1 MNYKYIQCE
10 EGTSQYDNYD
20 LNETNI
26 VDAIYIPARMDIDKG
41 NPYIEALPNPRDD
54 FSIRRAYTRD
64 LPGYSYDKVKNMS
77 KLDKMLAVGTLRELR
92 FPLPFNREL
101 EFSLYN
107 ALLTSY
113 RARKQMKSDNSRI
126 ELTIDNISKMTNLI
140 LSGDSSEATNAG
152 FSLIGYSGCGKS
164 SAISNL
170 VNYYPQV
177 IIHTDENGG
186 YFPQITY
193 LVVNCIPNS
202 NFSALYEGIGDA
214 IDKALNNITPIYA
227 KAISRVNGLG
237 KKAEL
242 VKE

>member
-1 MNYKYIQCE
+1 
-10 EGTSQYDNYD
+10 
-20 LNETNI
+20 
-26 VDAIYIPARMDIDKG
+26 
-41 NPYIEALPNPRDD
+41 
-54 FSIRRAYTRD
+54 
-64 LPGYSYDKVKNMS
+64 MS

-177 IIHTDENGG
+177 IIHTDENG
-186 YFPQITY
+186 
-193 LVVNCIPNS
+193 
-202 NFSALYEGIGDA
+202 
-214 IDKALNNITPIYA
+214 
-227 KAISRVNGLG
+227 AISLRLHILWLTVFQTVTFPPCMKVL
-237 KKAEL
+237 ETL
-242 VKE
+242 